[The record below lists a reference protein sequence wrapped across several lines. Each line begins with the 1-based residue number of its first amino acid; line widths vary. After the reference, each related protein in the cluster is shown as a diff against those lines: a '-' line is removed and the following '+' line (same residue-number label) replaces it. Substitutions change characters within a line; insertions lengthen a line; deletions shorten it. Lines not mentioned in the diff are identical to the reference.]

1 MAATDKNTPLMQQYY
16 DIKSQYPDCI
26 LFYRVGDF
34 YETFAD
40 DAVVVSKVLGL
51 VLTRK
56 ASGSGSY
63 TNLAGVPHHAID
75 IYLPK
80 MVAAGYKVAICDQL
94 EDPKLTKKLVK
105 RGVTELV
112 TPGVNYNETLL
123 DASKNNWLCALYFEK
138 DQAGAAFLDISTG
151 SFRVA
156 QGSLDFVDL
165 LLADFAPKEILLQ
178 RGFEEG
184 FRQRFKDKSYVTAME
199 SWAFVY
205 HSAYKK
211 LLRQFETDSLKG
223 FGVEDMP
230 LAITAAG
237 AVMAYLDLTEH
248 KDISHIRSIGR
259 IDRGEFMWIDRFTMR
274 SLEILQP
281 MSAGGAALIDILDS
295 CRSPMGSRRLR
306 EWLAMPLKS
315 PAAIKQRSDAVQALY
330 DDDALC
336 GDIRDSIAQ
345 IGDLERIISRAA
357 AGKILPREV
366 LQLGRGLQNIS
377 SIIEK
382 GRGVAAVEALVS
394 RLNALETLSQRIFA
408 TIKGDTAQQ
417 IGKGEVICRGVD
429 ARLDDDRNILENS
442 KQILLDIQQRERD
455 ATGISSLKISYNNV
469 FGYYLEV
476 RNTYKDMVP
485 AEWIRK
491 QTLVGAER
499 YITAELKEYEEK
511 ILVAQDQI
519 VAIEASIYA
528 DLVREL
534 QSNVGT
540 IQANAVA
547 VSELDCLA
555 AFAFNAHERGYHR
568 PDVDD
573 SLVID
578 IKQGRHPVIEAFM
591 PEGEEYIAN
600 DVMLDNCSQQ
610 IIILTGP
617 NMAGKSA
624 LLRQTALIVLM
635 AQIGSWVPATAA
647 RIGFV
652 DKLFTRVGASD
663 NISRGESTFMVEM
676 TESATILNNLSQR
689 SLLLLDEIGRGTS
702 TYDGMSIAWAIVEYL
717 HASPLAPKT
726 LFATHY
732 HELNEME
739 TLLERVHNYHIST
752 QEIDGH
758 VIFLRKLCP
767 GGVASSFGIH
777 VARMAGMPDAV
788 LHAAQTKLSSLEKRD
803 PSTPLGMT
811 KRVAP
816 DGSVSRHLSPMQL
829 SFFQLDDPLLL
840 DIKHIIE
847 KIDINTISPLNAFD
861 TIRQIKNKLA
871 GGEIDGDIVSNK
883 K

>member
-1 MAATDKNTPLMQQYY
+1 MQQYY
-16 DIKSQYPDCI
+16 EIKSQYPDCI

-56 ASGSGSY
+56 ASGAGSY
-63 TNLAGVPHHAID
+63 TNLAGVPHHAMD

-112 TPGVNYNETLL
+112 TPGVNYNEALL
-123 DASKNNWLCALYFEK
+123 DSAKNNWLCALYFEK
-138 DQAGAAFLDISTG
+138 DLSGAAFLDISTG
-151 SFRVA
+151 AFRIA

-178 RGFEEG
+178 KGFEDG
-184 FRQRFKDKSYVTAME
+184 FRARFADKAYITPMD

-205 HSAYKK
+205 HTAYKK

-223 FGVEDMP
+223 FGVEEMP

-237 AVMAYLDLTEH
+237 AAMAYLDITEH
-248 KDISHIRSIGR
+248 KDISHIRSVGR
-259 IDRGEFMWIDRFTMR
+259 IDRGDFMWIDRFTMR

-306 EWLAMPLKS
+306 EWIAMPLKS
-315 PAAIKQRSDAVQALY
+315 PAAIGRRADAVQAFY
-330 DDDALC
+330 DSEAMC
-336 GDIRDSIAQ
+336 AQIRDSIAQ
-345 IGDLERIISRAA
+345 IGDLERIVSRAA

-366 LQLGRGLQNIS
+366 LQLGRGLQMIS
-377 SIIEK
+377 AIISQ
-382 GRGVAAVEALVS
+382 GRGVAAIDGYIG
-394 RLNALETLSQRIFA
+394 RLNPLEELSRRIAA
-408 TIKGDTAQQ
+408 TIKADTAQQ
-417 IGKGEVICRGVD
+417 IGKGEVIAAGVD
-429 ARLDDDRNILENS
+429 ATLDDYRNILANS

-455 ATGISSLKISYNNV
+455 ATGIASLKISYNNV

-476 RNTYKDMVP
+476 RNTYKEMVP
-485 AEWIRK
+485 ADWIRK

-499 YITAELKEYEEK
+499 YITEELKQYEEK

-519 VAIEASIYA
+519 VAIESAIYA
-528 DLVREL
+528 GLVREL
-534 QSNVGT
+534 QANIAA
-540 IQANAVA
+540 IQTNAAA

-555 AFAFNAHERGYHR
+555 AFAFTAHERGYSR
-568 PDVDD
+568 PVVDD
-573 SLVID
+573 SLQID
-578 IKQGRHPVIEAFM
+578 IKQGRHPVIEALL

-600 DVMLDNCSQQ
+600 DVYLGNDDQQ

-635 AQIGSWVPATAA
+635 AQIGSYVPAGSA
-647 RIGFV
+647 RIGYV

-739 TLLERVHNYHIST
+739 SLLDRVHNYHIST
-752 QEIDGH
+752 QEVDGR
-758 VIFLRKLCP
+758 VIFLRKLSR

-788 LHAAQTKLSSLEKRD
+788 LNAAQQKLSSLENKE
-803 PSTPLGMT
+803 TA
-811 KRVAP
+811 VAAHSAGKTRRNASAAAP
-816 DGSVSRHLSPMQL
+816 AGMQL

-871 GGEIDGDIVSNK
+871 GGDTDGDISSNQK
-883 K
+883 

>member
-429 ARLDDDRNILENS
+429 ARLDDYRNILENS

>member
-1 MAATDKNTPLMQQYY
+1 MYMAGDKNTPLMQQYY
-16 DIKSQYPDCI
+16 EIKSQYPDSI

-56 ASGSGSY
+56 ASGAGSY

-112 TPGVNYNETLL
+112 TPGVNYNEALL
-123 DASKNNWLCALYFEK
+123 DATRNNWLCALYFEM
-138 DQAGAAFLDISTG
+138 DMAGAAFLDISTG
-151 SFRVA
+151 TFRVA
-156 QGSLDFVDL
+156 QGSLDLVDL
-165 LLADFAPKEILLQ
+165 LLADFSPKEILLQ
-178 RGFEEG
+178 RGFEDG
-184 FRQRFKDKSYVTAME
+184 FRQRFAEKAYVTAVD

-205 HSAYKK
+205 HTAYKK
-211 LLRQFETDSLKG
+211 LIKQFETDSLKG

-237 AVMAYLDLTEH
+237 AVMAYLDITEH
-248 KDISHIRSIGR
+248 KDISHIRTLGR
-259 IDRGEFMWIDRFTMR
+259 IDSGEFMWIDRFTMR
-274 SLEILQP
+274 SLEVLQP
-281 MSAGGAALIDILDS
+281 MSPEGAALIGILDS

-306 EWLAMPLKS
+306 EWMAIPLKN
-315 PAAIKQRSDAVQALY
+315 PAAIKARADVVQAFY
-330 DDDALC
+330 DKDELC
-336 GDIRDSIAQ
+336 SAIRDRIANV
-345 IGDLERIISRAA
+345 GDLERIVSRAA

-366 LQLGRGLQNIS
+366 LQMGRGLEMIGDIIELGRGEAA
-377 SIIEK
+377 IESHI
-382 GRGVAAVEALVS
+382 GRLDALK
-394 RLNALETLSQRIFA
+394 TLSQRIAA
-408 TIKGDTAQQ
+408 TIKADTAQQ
-417 IGKGEVICRGVD
+417 VGKGEVIAAGVD
-429 ARLDDDRNILENS
+429 AKLDDYRNILENS
-442 KQILLDIQQRERD
+442 KNILLDIQQRERD
-455 ATGISSLKISYNNV
+455 ATGIASLKVSYNNV

-476 RNTYKDMVP
+476 RNTYKDLVP
-485 AEWIRK
+485 ADWIRK

-519 VAIEASIYA
+519 VAIESAIYA

-534 QSNVGT
+534 QANIAA
-540 IQANAVA
+540 IQRNAVA
-547 VSELDCLA
+547 VSELDCLSS
-555 AFAFNAHERGYHR
+555 FAYTAREKDYHR
-568 PDVDD
+568 PVVDD

-578 IKQGRHPVIEAFM
+578 IKKGRHPVIEALL
-591 PEGEEYIAN
+591 PEGEEYVAN
-600 DVMLDNCSQQ
+600 DVFLDNDSQQ

-635 AQIGSWVPATAA
+635 AQTGSFVPAQSAH
-647 RIGFV
+647 IGFV

-739 TLLERVHNYHIST
+739 TLLDRVHNYHIST

-777 VARMAGMPDAV
+777 VARMAGMPDAA
-788 LHAAQTKLSSLEKRD
+788 LNAAQEKLSTLEHKEAGGASAPAGKLRRSASAAS
-803 PSTPLGMT
+803 PSG
-811 KRVAP
+811 
-816 DGSVSRHLSPMQL
+816 MQL

-847 KIDINTISPLNAFD
+847 RIDINTISPLNAFD

-871 GGEIDGDIVSNK
+871 GGKDDGDLSSNQK
-883 K
+883 